1 MFRKK
6 IQAASGSFQYR
17 RPTQILRPH
26 HALRTKCFASQQNTQ
41 PWALETPGHIAHTQP
56 CANRPTS
63 PTSPTSPTFFA
74 HSIGFAQCALPA
86 GGNALCSLVNAMHRD
101 ILPNF
106 CALRFG
112 ISGAH
117 SPHIALCQSSV
128 QVRTSPY
135 KSVFPCPH
143 PVPCAKC
150 FASQQNTQP
159 CAKSLIRK
167 NQSRSQRLFASPTMF

>member
-41 PWALETPGHIAHTQP
+41 PCAIEIPKRMAHTAP

-74 HSIGFAQCALPA
+74 PTLCIAQCALPA
-86 GGNALCSLVNAMHRD
+86 NRT
-101 ILPNF
+101 
-106 CALRFG
+106 
-112 ISGAH
+112 H
-117 SPHIALCQSSV
+117 SPVLLKFQSTWLSLHPVPLVRTSPYKSV

-135 KSVFPCPH
+135 SLARTLCPAQ
-143 PVPCAKC
+143 CALP
-150 FASQQNTQP
+150 A
-159 CAKSLIRK
+159 
-167 NQSRSQRLFASPTMF
+167 